1 MRSGGR
7 VLVELYPGGRF
18 HLRRNYP
25 FSNIATVY
33 IRLRSQSHDLGARFY
48 LSLPGESVDFS

>member
-25 FSNIATVY
+25 
-33 IRLRSQSHDLGARFY
+33 
-48 LSLPGESVDFS
+48 